1 MVNFIAEDS
10 LPDRDPGTPALTLS
24 HRRGEDSEGSPPGL
38 VPTLCMLSDH
48 ANYCSSR
55 PESVS
60 SPSTGEDQD
69 GGASFSIDRYFAF
82 VFESKSLL

>member
-38 VPTLCMLSDH
+38 VPTLCMLSDP
-48 ANYCSSR
+48 YKLLQLSSG
-55 PESVS
+55 VCFF
-60 SPSTGEDQD
+60 PSTGEDQD